1 MVGILLIVKVISSTA
16 LALHGKFLVA
26 TKVKVTDPLL
36 LSLGP
41 GVYVGEIV
49 DPPVNVPSP
58 FVLH

>member
-41 GVYVGEIV
+41 GV
-49 DPPVNVPSP
+49 
-58 FVLH
+58 